1 MLHLRLSKT
10 IVTVCLLVLIILV
23 MSCGEEATAT
33 PTPDTTSQDIAATVQ
48 QAIAAAMP
56 AAGAGGAQQMPSE
69 TDIAQLV
76 QAAVQAA
83 SSEGASPQEIE
94 AMVKAAV
101 EAAARPGVTPEE
113 LNAVVSGAVQSAIQA
128 QATPMAM
135 VTETPAPVVMME
147 PSGTLNVGFPDIGTP
162 LFSLRQQAFQA
173 QRADLHTTHETAFA
187 TAADGQV
194 IPRLVRDWTVD
205 DSGLVY
211 TMHLQ
216 EGAMW
221 HTNFG
226 EWGNFD
232 ADDFL
237 FSVGEVASE
246 GAPHPVTSHTRRIF
260 LCGECKLTKID
271 DYTVQLERPSPT
283 FEITWHS
290 RAPESGAISFHSKK
304 HFNGVGEDAAIL
316 QAVGT
321 GPWEMYDVKS
331 SEFRKMRAVRDHWR
345 NTPAWEEMIWW
356 TVFEDSTRLA
366 NFLTGLLDTAL
377 FTLDTIQDIKAEN
390 VPGIKYMSFPGGVM
404 NNADLLGMHHFPEH
418 PAHHPSA
425 DGKPAQVPL
434 ADNHFDCTLPWVS
447 CDRDITSEEWATA
460 RKVRLAL
467 ALAVDRQKLVNAIA
481 FGEGRPFHIMYWN
494 SFDTRVEQFGLN
506 EVKFDYD
513 PERAKE
519 LLTEAGYPDG
529 FKIDVTLTGST
540 GEPVAQAVATMWENI
555 GITTVQSRMP
565 YSAFRPSLV
574 SREAKGMWIHST
586 GPPSVEPLKRYT
598 ILQNAANSINFG
610 WEHPDWQALLDE
622 MTQLTDVEERWAKQA
637 EGARWI
643 IDEVMVIPL
652 FGQNVVW
659 PVGPNIDAWEPMGG
673 RKDWLSNWDYVP
685 HRQ

>member
-83 SSEGASPQEIE
+83 SSQGASPQEIE

-101 EAAARPGVTPEE
+101 EAAAKPGVTPEE

-147 PSGTLNVGFPDIGTP
+147 PSGTLNVGFPDTGTP
-162 LFSLRQQAFQA
+162 LFSLRQQAFLN

-187 TAADGQV
+187 TAGDGQV
-194 IPRLVRDWTVD
+194 IPRLVQDWTVD
-205 DSGLVY
+205 NSGLVY

-226 EWGNFD
+226 EWGDFD

-246 GAPHPVTSHTRRIF
+246 GAPHPIASHARRIF
-260 LCGECKLTKID
+260 LCDECEMTKID
-271 DYTVQLERPSPT
+271 DLTIKLVRPSPT
-283 FEITWHS
+283 FEMTWHS

-304 HFNGVGEDAAIL
+304 HYESVGEDAAVL

-321 GPWEMYDVKS
+321 GSWEMIEIKS
-331 SEFRKMRAVRDHWR
+331 ADFRKMRAVRDHWR
-345 NTPAWEEMIWW
+345 HAPEWEEMVWW
-356 TVFEDSTRLA
+356 DVFEESTRLA
-366 NFLTGLLDTAL
+366 NFLTGQLDTAL
-377 FTLDTIQDIKAEN
+377 FTLDTIQDIRAE
-390 VPGIKYMSFPGGVM
+390 GIEDIRFMSFPGGLM
-404 NNADLLGMHHFPEH
+404 NNANLLGMHHFPEH
-418 PAHHPSA
+418 PAHHPKA
-425 DGKPAQVPL
+425 DGSPPSVPV
-434 ADNHFDCTLPWVS
+434 AENHFDCTLPWVS
-447 CDRDITSEEWATA
+447 CDRDTESEEWATA
-460 RKVRLAL
+460 RNVRLAM
-467 ALAVDRQKLVNAIA
+467 ALAIDRQKLVNALA

-494 SFDTRVEQFGLN
+494 SFDSRVEQFGLD
-506 EVKFDYD
+506 ELKVDYE
-513 PERAKE
+513 PERAKQ
-519 LLTEAGYPDG
+519 LLAEAGYTDG
-529 FKIDVTLTGST
+529 FEIEVTLTGGFGDPV
-540 GEPVAQAVATMWENI
+540 GEAVATMWQNV
-555 GITTVQSRMP
+555 GINAILARTP
-565 YSAFRPSLV
+565 YSSYRPTLV
-574 SREAKGMWIHST
+574 SRVAKGMRIHSSA
-586 GPPSVEPLKRYT
+586 PPSVEPLKRYS
-598 ILQNAANSINFG
+598 ILQNAESPINFG
-610 WEHPDWQALLDE
+610 FEHPDWQKLLDE
-622 MTQLTDVEERWAKQA
+622 MTLLTDEEERWAKQA

-643 IDEVMVIPL
+643 FDEVMVIPM

-673 RKDWLSNWDYVP
+673 RKDWLSNWEYVR